1 MKWLKR
7 AAITVTIIVAAGAAF
22 IYFAFPTYTHR
33 FRLTFEI
40 DDNGQTKVGTG
51 VITVRDTDNN
61 WLLAAQKRWRRD
73 AVGPPPWVD
82 LGDRGILLPAMMPMF
97 PMNRKLN
104 PVAMLSFVGYLGAKY
119 GSPNIS
125 KQNIEKIQTASGIR
139 EIPNDQLPQFIWFSD
154 PLDRNSARPVAS
166 DEFETVIGPDVR
178 FVRMYVEITTD
189 EPDQSLYEH
198 LPWLKKRGEPGYNK
212 IGERVSEY
220 QIIGVL
226 P

>member
-1 MKWLKR
+1 VKWLKR
-7 AAITVTIIVAAGAAF
+7 AVMTIATLVVAGAAF

-51 VITVRDTDNN
+51 VITVRDTDND
-61 WLLAAQKRWRRD
+61 WLLAAQTRWMRD

-82 LGDRGILLPAMMPMF
+82 LGDRGILIPAIMPMY
-97 PMNRKLN
+97 PMSGKLN

-119 GSPNIS
+119 GSPNIT
-125 KQNIEKIQTASGIR
+125 KQNIKQIRTASGIR
-139 EIPNDQLPQFIWFSD
+139 EIPNDQLPQFIWFSN
-154 PLDRNSARPVAS
+154 PLDRNSARPVAP
-166 DEFETVIGPDVR
+166 DEFETVIGPGIR

-189 EPDQSLYEH
+189 EPDMSLYGR
-198 LPWLKKRGEPGYNK
+198 LPWLKKPGEPGYNQGQHIAEFQV
-212 IGERVSEY
+212 IG
-220 QIIGVL
+220 GM